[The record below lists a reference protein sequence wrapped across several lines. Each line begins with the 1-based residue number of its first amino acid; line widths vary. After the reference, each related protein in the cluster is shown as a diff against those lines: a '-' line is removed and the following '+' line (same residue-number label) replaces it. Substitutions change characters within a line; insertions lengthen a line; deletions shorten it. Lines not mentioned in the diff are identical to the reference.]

1 MGPRVLVLLSAV
13 LLSTGG
19 AAIKLCSL
27 NGWQVASF
35 RSTVA
40 ALAVLVLA
48 RPARR
53 DFDRRVWLVGAA
65 FAATLVVFA
74 VANKLTTAANA
85 IFLQSTSP
93 LYILLLAPPLLG
105 EHFQRRDLGVAVA
118 LGIGMALFF
127 IGEQPSF
134 SSAPEPV
141 RGNLVAALSGLTWA
155 LTVLGMR
162 WLSRAGSAPGA
173 MLLVGNLLAAAVC
186 LPLALPVGPASAT
199 DWALIVYLGVF
210 QIVVAYLLISV
221 GLRHLTALEGM
232 LLLLLEPV
240 LNPVWA
246 ALVQGEVP
254 GALSLAGGAVILGAT
269 VWKTVAEQW
278 RPQPAD

>member
-1 MGPRVLVLLSAV
+1 MGPRVLVLLAAV

-27 NGWQVASF
+27 SGWQVASF
-35 RSTVA
+35 RSAVA
-40 ALAVLVLA
+40 VLAVLVLA

-53 DFDRRVWLVGAA
+53 DFDRRVVLVGAA
-65 FAATLVVFA
+65 FAATLIVFA

-85 IFLQSTSP
+85 IFLQSAAP
-93 LYILLLAPPLLG
+93 LYILLLAPSLLG
-105 EHFQRRDLGVAVA
+105 EHFQRRDLGVMIAMA
-118 LGIGMALFF
+118 GGMALFF
-127 IGEQPSF
+127 VGEQPSF
-134 SSAPEPV
+134 ASAPEPV

-155 LTVLGMR
+155 LTVLGLR
-162 WLSRAGSAPGA
+162 WLSRAGSGPGA
-173 MLLVGNLLAAAVC
+173 MLLFGNLIAFAVC
-186 LPLALPVGPASAT
+186 LPLALPVVAASLM
-199 DWALIVYLGVF
+199 DWVLIVYLGVF
-210 QIVVAYLLISV
+210 QIVGAYLLLSA

-269 VWKTVAEQW
+269 VWKTVADA
-278 RPQPAD
+278 RLG

>member
-1 MGPRVLVLLSAV
+1 MGPRILVLLAAV

-27 NGWQVASF
+27 TGWQVASF
-35 RSTVA
+35 RSAVA
-40 ALAVLVLA
+40 AIAVLVLA

-53 DFDRRVWLVGAA
+53 DFDRRVLLVGSA
-65 FAATLVVFA
+65 FAATLIVFA

-85 IFLQSTSP
+85 IFLQSTAP
-93 LYILLLAPPLLG
+93 LYILVLAPRLLG
-105 EHFQRRDLGVAVA
+105 EHFQRRDLGVVIAMV
-118 LGIGMALFF
+118 IGMSLFF
-127 IGEQPSF
+127 VGEQPSF

-141 RGNLVAALSGLTWA
+141 RGNAVAALSGLTWA
-155 LTVLGMR
+155 LTVIGLR
-162 WLSRAGSAPGA
+162 WLSRAGGGPGA
-173 MLLVGNLLAAAVC
+173 MLLIGNVIASAVC
-186 LPLALPVGPASAT
+186 LPLALPVGAAT
-199 DWALIVYLGVF
+199 AADWALIAYLGVF
-210 QIVVAYLLISV
+210 QIVAAYLLVSA

-269 VWKTVAEQW
+269 VWKTVADT
-278 RPQPAD
+278 R

>member
-1 MGPRVLVLLSAV
+1 MGPRVLVLLAAV

-27 NGWQVASF
+27 SGWQVASF
-35 RSTVA
+35 RSAVA
-40 ALAVLVLA
+40 VLAVLVLA

-53 DFDRRVWLVGAA
+53 DFDGRVVLVGAA
-65 FAATLVVFA
+65 FAATLIVFA

-85 IFLQSTSP
+85 IFLQSAAP
-93 LYILLLAPPLLG
+93 LYILLLAPSLLG
-105 EHFQRRDLGVAVA
+105 EHFQRRDLGVMIAMA
-118 LGIGMALFF
+118 GGMALFF
-127 IGEQPSF
+127 VGEQPSF
-134 SSAPEPV
+134 ASAPEPV

-155 LTVLGMR
+155 LTVLGLR
-162 WLSRAGSAPGA
+162 WLSRAGSGPGA
-173 MLLVGNLLAAAVC
+173 MLLFGNLIAFAVC
-186 LPLALPVGPASAT
+186 LPLALPVVAASLM
-199 DWALIVYLGVF
+199 DWVLIVYLGVF
-210 QIVVAYLLISV
+210 QIVGAYLLLSA

-254 GALSLAGGAVILGAT
+254 GALSLAGGGVILGAT
-269 VWKTVAEQW
+269 VWKTVADA
-278 RPQPAD
+278 RLG

>member
-1 MGPRVLVLLSAV
+1 MGPRVLVLLAAV

-27 NGWQVASF
+27 SGWQVASF
-35 RSTVA
+35 RSAVA
-40 ALAVLVLA
+40 VLAVLVLA

-53 DFDRRVWLVGAA
+53 DFDRRVVLVGAA
-65 FAATLVVFA
+65 FAATLIVFA

-85 IFLQSTSP
+85 IFLQSAAP
-93 LYILLLAPPLLG
+93 LYILLLAPSLLG
-105 EHFQRRDLGVAVA
+105 EHFQRRDLGVMIAMA
-118 LGIGMALFF
+118 GGMALFF
-127 IGEQPSF
+127 VGEQPSF
-134 SSAPEPV
+134 ASAPEPV

-155 LTVLGMR
+155 LTVLGLR
-162 WLSRAGSAPGA
+162 WLSRAGSGPGA
-173 MLLVGNLLAAAVC
+173 MLLIGNLIAFAVC
-186 LPLALPVGPASAT
+186 LPLALPVVAASLM
-199 DWALIVYLGVF
+199 DWVLIVYLGVF
-210 QIVVAYLLISV
+210 QLVGAYLLLSA

-269 VWKTVAEQW
+269 VWKTVADA
-278 RPQPAD
+278 RLG

>member
-1 MGPRVLVLLSAV
+1 MGPRVLVLLAAV

-27 NGWQVASF
+27 SGWQVASF
-35 RSTVA
+35 RSAVA
-40 ALAVLVLA
+40 VLAVLVLA

-53 DFDRRVWLVGAA
+53 DFDGRVVLVGAA
-65 FAATLVVFA
+65 FAATLIVFA

-85 IFLQSTSP
+85 IFLQSAAP
-93 LYILLLAPPLLG
+93 LYILLLAPSLLG
-105 EHFQRRDLGVAVA
+105 EHFQRRDLGVMIAMA
-118 LGIGMALFF
+118 GGMALFF
-127 IGEQPSF
+127 VGEQPSF
-134 SSAPEPV
+134 ASAPEPV

-155 LTVLGMR
+155 LTVLGLR
-162 WLSRAGSAPGA
+162 WLSRAGSGPGA
-173 MLLVGNLLAAAVC
+173 MLLFGNLIAFAVC
-186 LPLALPVGPASAT
+186 LPLALPVVAASLM
-199 DWALIVYLGVF
+199 DWVLIVYLGVF
-210 QIVVAYLLISV
+210 QIVGAYLLLSA

-269 VWKTVAEQW
+269 VWKTVADA
-278 RPQPAD
+278 RLG

>member
-1 MGPRVLVLLSAV
+1 MGPRILVLLAAV
-13 LLSTGG
+13 AFSTGG

-27 NGWQVASF
+27 NGWQVSSF
-35 RSTVA
+35 RSAVA

-65 FAATLVVFA
+65 FAATLIGFA

-85 IFLQSTSP
+85 IFLQSTAP
-93 LYILLLAPPLLG
+93 LYVLLLAPSLLG
-105 EHFQRRDLGVAVA
+105 EHFQRRDLGVMIAMAV
-118 LGIGMALFF
+118 GMALFF
-127 IGEQPSF
+127 VGEQPSF
-134 SSAPEPV
+134 ASAPEPV

-155 LTVLGMR
+155 LTVLGLR
-162 WLSRAGSAPGA
+162 WLSRAGSGPGP
-173 MLLVGNLLAAAVC
+173 MLLIGNLLASAVC
-186 LPLALPVGPASAT
+186 LPLALPVVDASLM

-210 QIVVAYLLISV
+210 QLVGAYLLLSA
-221 GLRHLTALEGM
+221 GLRHLTAIEGM

-269 VWKTVAEQW
+269 VWKTVADA
-278 RPQPAD
+278 RPR